1 MKSGRIV
8 QVAVAAGLVA
18 MAQAMMTPG
27 MAAQATPQLT
37 AVLAKMD
44 AASRSFHNAQ
54 AEFKWDYYQKIVHD
68 TTTDTGAIYFQ
79 REGGAMDMGAVLN
92 DPTGKTKASKV
103 LAYKDGLLKM
113 FTPGID
119 QLDVVKAGANQA
131 EYESFLTLGFG
142 GSGSELAKN
151 WTIHDLGPV
160 TLNDDGKGVVT
171 EELDL
176 IGKDAASRKNFSHV
190 TIWVDPTRGVS
201 LKQMFFTPSGDY
213 RTATY
218 THIRVNSGLD
228 KSRYAM
234 KTDKKT
240 QVFNH

>member
-1 MKSGRIV
+1 MKMSGVAR
-8 QVAVAAGLVA
+8 VAVIAVLSA
-18 MAQAMMTPG
+18 
-27 MAAQATPQLT
+27 AAQGMIAQTSPQL
-37 AVLAKMD
+37 AGVLAKMD
-44 AASRSFHNAQ
+44 AASKSFHNAQ

-68 TTTDTGAIYFQ
+68 TTTDTGVIYFQ

-103 LAYKDGLLKM
+103 LAYKDGTLKM
-113 FTPGID
+113 FTPGTD

-131 EYESFLTLGFG
+131 EYEGFLTLGFG

-160 TLNDDGKGVVT
+160 TMSDDGKGVVT

-190 TIWVDPTRGVS
+190 TIWVDSARGVS
-201 LKQMFFTPSGDY
+201 LKQVFFTPAGDY

-218 THIRVNSGLD
+218 THIRLNGALD
-228 KSRYAM
+228 KNKYAM